1 MKHSNPVCDNV
12 FTLTLPKSDIVFT
25 RYLYIK
31 DEVVLALILAILNK
45 QNDEALFWAYELY
58 YSGFYKLL
66 FDNIWKIYYY
76 FFASQNLTFESYL
89 LTKQTEYYET
99 TKDDKIVSM
108 IIQNL
113 IIRDFNIDVFIIT
126 NICKLFEV
134 ECIYLDKIKP
144 VLVED
149 ITKQI
154 KYWLDNKDYRYICVF
169 ILELNK
175 NSDFIF
181 YYSLFL
187 DLFSD
192 YQLTKAVKNNKI
204 RNFMKAYNSNID
216 PRIILI
222 SRILYLIGEKKN
234 ILKKRRNLYMLV
246 EHDEICKFEN
256 VKDISSYRVLENM
269 CFYSIENIK
278 MLNLFKLNRNKYKN
292 ELTNMYYNKW
302 IYHASFSPIW
312 HNRIKKYYGY
322 VDYLNMNVCFKN
334 DDCLEDFYNIYG
346 YEPDEQPSE
355 IQNKNIGPINYDC
368 NWFDFY
374 GLYRNNGIINIS
386 DDELDELNEEPL
398 LY

>member
-1 MKHSNPVCDNV
+1 MKRSNPVCDNV

-76 FFASQNLTFESYL
+76 FFASQNPTFEPYL
-89 LTKQTEYYET
+89 LTKQTEYYEN

-113 IIRDFNIDVFIIT
+113 IIRDFNIDVFMIT

-134 ECIYLDKIKP
+134 ECIYLNKIKP
-144 VLVED
+144 VLIED

-154 KYWLDNKDYRYICVF
+154 KYWLDNKDYRYICAF

-204 RNFMKAYNSNID
+204 RNFMKSYNSNID

-222 SRILYLIGEKKN
+222 SKILYLIGEKNK
-234 ILKKRRNLYMLV
+234 ILKKRRNLYLLV
-246 EHDEICKFEN
+246 EDDEICKFET
-256 VKDISSYRVLENM
+256 VKDITSYRVLENM

-278 MLNLFKLNRNKYKN
+278 MLNLFQLNRIKYKN

-334 DDCLEDFYNIYG
+334 DDYLEDFYNIYG
-346 YEPDEQPSE
+346 YEPDEQSSE
-355 IQNKNIGPINYDC
+355 IQNKNIGSINYDC

-374 GLYRNNGIINIS
+374 GLYKNNGIIDIS
-386 DDELDELNEEPL
+386 DDELDELNAEPL